1 LFAEIEKGYAGDPS
15 IFDRIAETDLVMAF
29 FPCTKFE
36 DQAIL
41 GFRGDRYQMGGYT
54 DSQKLEYDIVQHNEL
69 HTNYVAITKLAI
81 ICLKRNLRL
90 VIENP
95 FSEQHYLTRYWAI
108 KPKVVDRD
116 RRKDGDIY
124 RKPTQYWFVGF
135 DPKCNLLTDGFVYV
149 DTVKALQKVTGKD
162 GKKREVLRSEI
173 HPQYANRFIRRY
185 ILDGKTEDNQDDQ
198 INIFDFLKGEN
209 NETDTN

>member
-1 LFAEIEKGYAGDPS
+1 MDDFGQTDFKIDLFAEIDKAYDGQKS
-15 IFDRIAETDLVMAF
+15 VFDRISTNDVIIAF

-41 GFRGDRYQMGGYT
+41 GFRGDRYQMANYT
-54 DSQKLEYDIVQHNEL
+54 DEQKLEYDIAQHSEL
-69 HTNYVAITKLAI
+69 HTNYTVITKLVL
-81 ICLKRNLRL
+81 ICLRKGFRL

-95 FSEQHYLTRYWAI
+95 YSEQHYLTRYWAI
-108 KPKVVDRD
+108 KPKVIDRD
-116 RRKDGDIY
+116 RRLNGDIY

-135 DPKCNLLTDGFVYV
+135 DPKQNLIFEAINYV
-149 DTVKALQKVTGKD
+149 ETVKALQRVTGKD

-185 ILDGKTEDNQDDQ
+185 LIDGEEDKEVTGQMS
-198 INIFDFLKGEN
+198 IF
-209 NETDTN
+209 